1 MAQGLKDATGD
12 PGFGFIEPIK
22 PAARGRVTEHVREV
36 LREAIVRLDL
46 KPGGFIDKKALASR
60 LGVSLFPV
68 TEALARLAQ
77 EGLVEVLPQ
86 RGTLVARIR
95 MGDVRQAHFI
105 RRALEA
111 ETVKT
116 IAPAVTDATLAALNR
131 NLRYQRAAVEGD
143 DREGFHR
150 LDLQFHAT
158 LQDALGF
165 GRVRET
171 VETARLGLERV
182 RRMLSSPRRHAI
194 TYGEHVAIVEA
205 LSSRDAA
212 ASARAMEAHLDGVIA
227 ELLAFAATHPDV
239 IEE

>member
-1 MAQGLKDATGD
+1 MVQGLKDATED
-12 PGFGFIEPIK
+12 TGFGFIEPIK
-22 PAARGRVTEHVREV
+22 PAARGRVTEHVRDV

-46 KPGGFIDKKALASR
+46 KPGGFIDKKALATR

-111 ETVKT
+111 ETARLV
-116 IAPAVTDATLAALNR
+116 APMMTDSTLSALER
-131 NLRYQRAAVEGD
+131 NLRYQRAAVDGE

-150 LDLQFHAT
+150 LDLQFHAL

-165 GRVRET
+165 GRVREA
-171 VETARLGLERV
+171 VETSRLGLERV
-182 RRMLSSPRRHAI
+182 RRMLSSPRRHAV
-194 TYGEHVAIVEA
+194 TYEEHAAILAA
-205 LSSRDAA
+205 LAQRDGMAA
-212 ASARAMEAHLDGVIA
+212 ARAMEHHLDGVIA
-227 ELLAFAATHPDV
+227 ELLAFAADNPDLV
-239 IEE
+239 ED